1 MCVIV
6 LLVGFL
12 LSRGPRTDA
21 GRADAGGGETHS
33 LVPPRVYI
41 NKRGVRQPAKQPRRL
56 PPSSSAS
63 ISDPHFDAEAKA
75 KASTS
80 SSVCA
85 IFALPE
91 GGRTGGG
98 DDDDASAS
106 GRPSKR
112 RSERSR
118 A

>member
-21 GRADAGGGETHS
+21 DAGGGETHP

-41 NKRGVRQPAKQPRRL
+41 NKRGVRQAGSQPGSL
-56 PPSSSAS
+56 PPSSAS

-91 GGRTGGG
+91 GGRAEAMMMMLLHPA
-98 DDDDASAS
+98 DRASDGA
-106 GRPSKR
+106 
-112 RSERSR
+112 SERSR